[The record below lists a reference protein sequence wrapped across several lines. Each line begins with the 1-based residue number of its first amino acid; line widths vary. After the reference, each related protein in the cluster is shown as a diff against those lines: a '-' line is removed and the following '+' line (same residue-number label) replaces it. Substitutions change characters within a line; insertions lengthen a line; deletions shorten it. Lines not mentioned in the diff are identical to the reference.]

1 MKVERTNK
9 IKKKERLFSVY
20 SKNLSFYKPEF
31 TDHFLCP
38 VCMSLFSRDDLK
50 DITLAHIIPKSMGGK
65 LTTLACSECDTRIG
79 GDYDR
84 HRSQEIKV
92 LRQIKEKGLYCKLN
106 YGSEKYGIIFE
117 GHLSNNGHL
126 DMHIRSPENVPS
138 NIWTKRMD
146 GLSDAKNEHF
156 QINIDLFSP
165 EKRNI
170 SYIYSSFLL
179 MFSKLG
185 YEYIFSPNVDSI
197 RQVLMGDYSSL
208 KNHRLVIDLPKPSN
222 QVPIPSI
229 YMLINPVE
237 TRTFCI
243 SLPSTK
249 NGRIRCVFLP
259 GFGESGESGY
269 LNLLN
274 LIGTQ
279 SILDAQLVGFSLW
292 NCIPDIDDVRFKDYG
307 KFIWDAFIQKADH
320 PETKEIYNPCFKIDW
335 P

>member
-1 MKVERTNK
+1 MG
-9 IKKKERLFSVY
+9 
-20 SKNLSFYKPEF
+20 
-31 TDHFLCP
+31 
-38 VCMSLFSRDDLK
+38 LFSRDDLK
-50 DITLAHIIPKSMGGK
+50 NISLAHIIPKSMGGR
-65 LTTLACSECDTRIG
+65 LMTLACSKCDNRIG
-79 GDYDR
+79 HDYDR
-84 HRSQEIKV
+84 HLSQEKEV
-92 LRQIKEKGLYCKLN
+92 LRQIKKKGLYCKLN

-126 DMHIRSPENVPS
+126 DIHIKPPDNVPS
-138 NIWTKRMD
+138 NIWTTRMD
-146 GLSDAKNEHF
+146 GLCDAKNGHF
-156 QINIDLFSP
+156 QINIDLFNP
-165 EKRNI
+165 ERRNL
-170 SYIYSSFLL
+170 SYIYSSFLF

-208 KNHRLVIDLPKPSN
+208 KNHQLVIDLPKPSE

-229 YMLINPVE
+229 YMLINPAE

-249 NGRIRCVFLP
+249 TGRFRCVFLP
-259 GFGESGESGY
+259 GFGETGENGY

-279 SILDAQLVGFSLW
+279 SILNAQLEGFSLW

-307 KFIWDAFIQKADH
+307 KFIWSALIQKADH
-320 PETKEIYNPCFKIDW
+320 PETKEISSQCFKINW